1 MEILCFFAGVALV
14 YLKSGYPV
22 LFISIA
28 FLLRAPWRIIYWFF
42 LGFLVS
48 ITHYWLIADKG
59 MPAIKVIEQAS
70 LVGKVI
76 SIPTITE
83 SKIQFQ
89 FRLQQL
95 NHNPV
100 KATILLSCFNQ
111 CPAFKSGQIWQLRAK
126 LKQPENLGNPG
137 HFHFRERLLAE
148 HIHWVGY
155 LKSDQQQLLR
165 EDNVNRVLAFREYLA
180 SKLAILLPESPSL
193 GIIEALTLGL
203 TNHIDKAQWDLFRH
217 TGTAH
222 LMVISGA
229 HIYLVATLFYNLIY
243 WLWRQVSYLSLYRP
257 AMQSASLGG
266 LIMAFSYAL
275 LSGLGIPAQRAI
287 TACAVLM
294 LRYFSKRYYSSW
306 QAWRYALFIILII
319 EPHAVLLP
327 GFYLSFIA
335 VAILITSSQR
345 ISYRGFKQIVALQGA
360 CLIGLLP
367 FTLFWFSYGSIN
379 GLLANLIAIPVVGY
393 LIVPLSLLSL
403 IISLWIPKLWV
414 LWPVDSLIKGLLIF
428 LQWIDKLTFLNLN
441 FALLNFPTL
450 LALIIAIAIIFLL
463 PLDKLRIGAG
473 ILLCAGLLPKY
484 PKVNFNQAQLDV
496 LDVGQGL
503 AIVVSTAKH
512 VLLYDT
518 GMKFYKGSDMA
529 QMAIIP
535 YLNTRGIKKIDKI
548 IISHPDL
555 DHRGGLS
562 SLEEKYGQVDLLV
575 DNPKF
580 YQRGQNCH
588 NYPAWRWDGIDF
600 RFLPVHL
607 NTQSKNNSSC
617 VLKITTPM
625 GSVLLTGD
633 IETAAEDYLIEH
645 FIKQLPSDVLVV
657 AHHGSKTS
665 SSPKFIQLVAPKF
678 ALISAGFDNRYH
690 FPHQQTLAT
699 LAQYKSTILNTIDY
713 GMISI
718 KFTLKEQ
725 SLTPQCY
732 KQNYRLK

>member
-1 MEILCFFAGVALV
+1 MALI
-14 YLKSGYPV
+14 YLKSGYSV
-22 LFISIA
+22 LFLLIA
-28 FLLRAPWRIIYWFF
+28 FLLQAPGRIIYWFF
-42 LGFLVS
+42 LGIFWSLTHHWWLV
-48 ITHYWLIADKG
+48 DRG
-59 MPAIKVIEQAS
+59 MPAAKVIEKAS

-76 SIPTITE
+76 SIPTVTE
-83 SKIQFQ
+83 SKTQFQ
-89 FRLQQL
+89 FRVQQL
-95 NHNPV
+95 NGNPV
-100 KATILLSCFNQ
+100 KTTILLTCFNH
-111 CPAFKSGQIWQLRAK
+111 CPTFKIGQLWQLRVK

-137 HFHFRERLLAE
+137 HFRFRERLLAE

-155 LKSDQQQLLR
+155 LKPSQQQLLQ
-165 EDNVNRVLAFREYLA
+165 EDNLNYVSTFREYLA
-180 SKLAILLPESPSL
+180 SKLAILLPESVSL

-203 TNHIDKAQWDLFRH
+203 TNHIDKTQWDLFRH

-243 WLWRQVSYLSLYRP
+243 WLWRQVGYLSLYRP
-257 AMQSASLGG
+257 AMQPASLGG

-306 QAWRYALFIILII
+306 QAWRFALLIILII

-335 VAILITSSQR
+335 VAILIIASQR
-345 ISYRGFKQIVALQGA
+345 INYRGFKQIVALQVA

-403 IISLWIPKLWV
+403 MVSLWVTEPWV

-428 LQWIDKLTFLNLN
+428 LKWVDKLTFLNLN
-441 FALLNFPTL
+441 FALPEFYTL
-450 LALIIAIAIIFLL
+450 LALVISIVIIFLL
-463 PLDKLRIGAG
+463 PLNKLRIGAG

-484 PKVNFNQAQLDV
+484 PEVNFNQARLDV

-503 AIVVSTAKH
+503 AIVVRTARH

-518 GMKFYKGSDMA
+518 GMKFYKGGDMG

-535 YLNTRGIKKIDKI
+535 YLNKHGIKKIDKV

-555 DHRGGLS
+555 DHRGGLP

-580 YQRGQNCH
+580 YQGGENCH
-588 NYPAWRWDGIDF
+588 DYPAWQWDGISF
-600 RFLPVHL
+600 SFLPIHL
-607 NTQSKNNSSC
+607 TDHSKNNSSC
-617 VLKITTPM
+617 VLKITTPV
-625 GSVLLTGD
+625 GSALLTGD
-633 IETAAEDYLIEH
+633 IEVAAEDYLIRH
-645 FIKQLPSDVLVV
+645 FAEQLPSDVLVV

-665 SSPKFIQLVAPKF
+665 SSQKFIKLVAPKL

-690 FPHQQTLAT
+690 FPHQQTLNT

-718 KFTLKEQ
+718 VFNLQKQGITTK
-725 SLTPQCY
+725 CY
-732 KQNYRLK
+732 KQTCHLN